1 MTASEDK
8 LRQRA
13 VRVPGTAGCVGCLP
27 PLSSAH
33 PHSPTR
39 FSPPLPPLPPALHPS
54 TLLVWVSVLPCSV
67 AAPSCFPPWSSCRWN
82 KRRAGCQWYS
92 TCPCSLVEGRKAG
105 TLHPA
110 LPQRQWACSVT
121 LLEMPLNCCQ
131 IPLSAVQMEF
141 NAPLRWDAQ
150 RVQRKEQSCIPTLKE
165 HLESAVCHNNLNPG
179 PCLPCFSY
187 IPFIVPGISGSDVE
201 AFQREAARQDSL
213 WGESS
218 CAFELFMWDCA
229 LPTTHL

>member
-27 PLSSAH
+27 SLPPSH
-33 PHSPTR
+33 PPSPTR
-39 FSPPLPPLPPALHPS
+39 FSPPLPPHPPALHPS
-54 TLLVWVSVLPCSV
+54 TLLMWVSVLPCSV

-82 KRRAGCQWYS
+82 KRRAGCQRCS
-92 TCPCSLVEGRKAG
+92 TCRCSPMEERKAG
-105 TLHPA
+105 TLHPV
-110 LPQRQWACSVT
+110 LPQRRWACSAT
-121 LLEMPLNCCQ
+121 LLEMPLNRCQ
-131 IPLSAVQMEF
+131 IPLSAVQTEL
-141 NAPLRWDAQ
+141 NAPLQWDAQ
-150 RVQRKEQSCIPTLKE
+150 HVKRKERSCIPTLKE
-165 HLESAVCHNNLNPG
+165 NRESAVCHDNLNPG
-179 PCLPCFSY
+179 PCFSY
-187 IPFIVPGISGSDVE
+187 FPFIVPGISGCDVE
-201 AFQREAARQDSL
+201 AFLRGAARQDSL